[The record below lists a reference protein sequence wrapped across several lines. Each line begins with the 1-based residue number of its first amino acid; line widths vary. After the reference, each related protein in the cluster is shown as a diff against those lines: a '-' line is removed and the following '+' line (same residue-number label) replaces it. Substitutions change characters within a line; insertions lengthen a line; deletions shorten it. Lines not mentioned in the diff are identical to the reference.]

1 MMGAMLKR
9 ATNFLIKTN
18 TGRLLIV
25 VLLALLG
32 AYAARVIL
40 VDIPA
45 MEEKERADSGAQ
57 MLESMADTLTD
68 LLDERDD
75 VQGEL
80 PALTEWYP
88 ATVPCAAETT
98 MTRPRDAVWDL
109 LQLPADRP
117 TQFQY
122 RFQFDAP
129 EFKMW
134 ARRDSDCDGFYAVW
148 LLEQRG
154 AIAISRDVTAQ
165 NIRE

>member
-1 MMGAMLKR
+1 MLDR
-9 ATNFLIKTN
+9 ARHFFLRTNS
-18 TGRLLIV
+18 GRAVIV
-25 VLLALLG
+25 VLAAMGLA
-32 AYAARVIL
+32 YVARIVL
-40 VDIPA
+40 VDLPA